1 MRVLG
6 RKKCTFVRIFVDLRD
21 TEPLTALATF
31 PAFLAPPFLAS
42 ASAAACFFGP
52 MTAPGF
58 ACVGAASGRYEG
70 EYLKGMKH

>member
-42 ASAAACFFGP
+42 ASFFGP

-58 ACVGAASGRYEG
+58 ACVGAEAEGRG
-70 EYLKGMKH
+70 PDPGSH